1 MVEKEKEIYRAQA
14 KETGKPEKVIE
25 KIVEGKME
33 KFYKESCLMEQPYVK
48 NPDITITDYINDT
61 IAQTGESITIR
72 RFARFVWG
80 RRLKERPWPGPG
92 KNLARVLLKMSG
104 EALAGDRGYGLDV
117 RVVNKTAQEIKEVM
131 ALGTRLGI
139 VVGGGN
145 IFRGVAAS
153 ARGMDRI
160 QADYLGML
168 ATLFNAVAI
177 RETLLNVKVPAVV
190 LSALPIPALAET
202 YYPQVGRA
210 AWIKA
215 RSCCWPP
222 EREIPILPPIRPRP
236 CGPPNWG
243 LR

>member
-1 MVEKEKEIYRAQA
+1 MSGTRK
-14 KETGKPEKVIE
+14 
-25 KIVEGKME
+25 
-33 KFYKESCLMEQPYVK
+33 KF
-48 NPDITITDYINDT
+48 T
-61 IAQTGESITIR
+61 
-72 RFARFVWG
+72 
-80 RRLKERPWPGPG
+80 
-92 KNLARVLLKMSG
+92 RVLLKMSG

-117 RVVNKTAQEIKEVM
+117 RVVNKIAQEIKEVM

-177 RETLLNVKVPAVV
+177 RETLLGFKVPAVV
-190 LSALPIPALAET
+190 LSSLPIPALAET

-210 AWIKA
+210 ALDQGKVLLLAAGTGNPYFTTDTAAALRAAELGAQVILKA
-215 RSCCWPP
+215 TQVDGVYDDDPRINPQAKLYQEMDYDRYLQGRLEVMDATAVSLA
-222 EREIPILPPIRPRP
+222 RENRIPIIVFNGMIKGNLKKIIS
-236 CGPPNWG
+236 GAKVG
-243 LR
+243 TIIKG

>member
-1 MVEKEKEIYRAQA
+1 MSGTRK
-14 KETGKPEKVIE
+14 
-25 KIVEGKME
+25 
-33 KFYKESCLMEQPYVK
+33 KF
-48 NPDITITDYINDT
+48 T
-61 IAQTGESITIR
+61 
-72 RFARFVWG
+72 
-80 RRLKERPWPGPG
+80 
-92 KNLARVLLKMSG
+92 RVLLKMSG

-117 RVVNKTAQEIKEVM
+117 RVVNKIAQEIKEVI

-177 RETLLNVKVPAVV
+177 RETLQSFKVPAVV
-190 LSALPIPALAET
+190 LSSLPIPALAET

-210 AWIKA
+210 ELDQGKVLLLAA
-215 RSCCWPP
+215 GTGNPYFTTDTAAALRAAELGPRSSSRPP
-222 EREIPILPPIRPRP
+222 RWTGSMTTIPGSTPRP
-236 CGPPNWG
+236 SCFRKWIMTAIS
-243 LR
+243 RAAWR